1 MLVGL
6 MTPQLMRSRQR
17 WLSATERR
25 IEATVRNISFMK
37 GLKLMGM
44 GEEAFKEIHQFRVV
58 EIAIG
63 KYVAHRPRPAFSLL
77 TEIGGIG
84 FLIRS

>member
-1 MLVGL
+1 MS
-6 MTPQLMRSRQR
+6 PPLMRSRQR

-44 GEEAFKEIHQFRVV
+44 GEEAFEEIQQLRVS
-58 EIAIG
+58 EIEIG
-63 KYVAHRPRPAFSLL
+63 KYVAHRPCPAFSLL
-77 TEIGGIG
+77 TEIGHIG

>member
-6 MTPQLMRSRQR
+6 MSPQLMRSRQR

-25 IEATVRNISFMK
+25 IGATVRNISFMK

-44 GEEAFKEIHQFRVV
+44 GEEAFEEIQQFRVS
-58 EIAIG
+58 EIEIG
-63 KYVAHRPRPAFSLL
+63 KYAVLKLLPAFSLL
-77 TEIGGIG
+77 TEIGHIG
-84 FLIRS
+84 FLILS